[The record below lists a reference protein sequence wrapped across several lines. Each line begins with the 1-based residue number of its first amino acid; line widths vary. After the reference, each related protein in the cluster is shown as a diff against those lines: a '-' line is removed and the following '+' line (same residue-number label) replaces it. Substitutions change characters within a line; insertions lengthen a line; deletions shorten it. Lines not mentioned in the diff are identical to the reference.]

1 MKLSTIYTLLF
12 MGLFMTAGG
21 DALAQRNKNKKSV
34 EPLYWQ
40 NPLDFAYGE
49 LNSPKRMKL
58 PKPVLDDS
66 DGDGVPDQFDR
77 EPNTPAGAPVDAHGV
92 SRDTDGD
99 GVPDYKDKQLITPTE
114 CQPVDADGIG
124 KCPDPA
130 CCKEM
135 AKPRTDC
142 GSTAM
147 PSVSFK
153 KNSAAL
159 SSEAQ
164 AALNTLA
171 ASVKDNP
178 NCKMV
183 VTGYGEP
190 SKAGQQL
197 SWDRVNSV
205 ISYLSDKQGISADR
219 FIFRHSQAGG
229 DPNTVD
235 IRAAGAEE
243 TGPNTVPAPHPNLRK
258 N

>member
-1 MKLSTIYTLLF
+1 MKLKYILSILF
-12 MGLFMTAGG
+12 LGLFMTAGE
-21 DALAQRNKNKKSV
+21 DTFAQKKKKNSV

-49 LNSPKRMKL
+49 LNSPKRMKM

-66 DGDGVPDQFDR
+66 DGDGVPDQFDN
-77 EPNTPAGAPVDAHGV
+77 EPNTPAGAPVDSRGV

-99 GVPDYKDKQLITPTE
+99 GIPDYKDKQLITPTE

-124 KCPDPA
+124 KCPEPE
-130 CCKEM
+130 CCKNRPVTEC
-135 AKPRTDC
+135 ATV
-142 GSTAM
+142 AM

-159 SSEAQ
+159 TADAQ

-171 ASVKDNP
+171 ASVRDNP
-178 NCKMV
+178 SCKMV

-205 ISYLSDKQGISADR
+205 ISYLVDRQGISADR

-235 IRAAGAEE
+235 IRAAGADES
-243 TGPNTVPAPHPNLRK
+243 GPNTVPAPHPNLRK

>member
-1 MKLSTIYTLLF
+1 MKLSRIFCILF
-12 MGLFMTAGG
+12 IGLFTMSGVDG
-21 DALAQRNKNKKSV
+21 FAQKNKNKKSV

-49 LNSPKRMKL
+49 LNAPKRMKL
-58 PKPVLDDS
+58 PKPVLDDA
-66 DGDGVPDQFDR
+66 DGDGIPDQFDR
-77 EPNTPAGAPVDAHGV
+77 EPNTPSGAPVDSHGV

-124 KCPDPA
+124 KCPEPA
-130 CCKEM
+130 CCKEPR
-135 AKPRTDC
+135 KPEGC
-142 GSTAM
+142 GATPM
-147 PSVSFK
+147 PSVTFK

-159 SSEAQ
+159 SADGQ

-171 ASVKDNP
+171 ASVRDNP

-205 ISYLSDKQGISADR
+205 ITYLTDKQGISADR

-243 TGPNTVPAPHPNLRK
+243 SGPNTVPAPHPNLRK